1 VGETV
6 QSNRTI
12 ILCVCALLTASSF
25 GSGVENNN
33 FNSRKISFKLY
44 EEYLIVVQGSL
55 GDLKKRNLL
64 VDTGTNPTIIDQSIA
79 KQLQLA
85 SITGTPDTLPVITG
99 DVSAKWSVLP
109 AVQVGPVHRES
120 IRVVIEDLSPFTK
133 MVGTRIDALVGLD
146 VLGQS
151 SFRIDYSHK
160 QIVFGPVE
168 LTGPSIRFS
177 SEPPFVTVP
186 MSIGKRQLNV
196 LLDTGT
202 SGLVLFARRLG
213 TWPRGLAQV
222 GLATSA
228 GLAGPTYLPVAQV
241 NNAKIGD
248 HDVGVREVYLSNRP
262 QCCSFDGLM
271 GITSTRMKQ
280 IGFDFE
286 HGVFSWQLQSDAIPT
301 MSEAR
306 ADSCLP
312 ASSPG
317 LMPRSEASAEMRTSD
332 LSGCGVVPVPYAM
345 YPQQR
350 R

>member
-1 VGETV
+1 M

-12 ILCVCALLTASSF
+12 FLCVCVLLTSSSF

-44 EEYLIVVQGSL
+44 EKYLIVVQGSL
-55 GDLKKRNLL
+55 GELKKKNLL
-64 VDTGTNPTIIDQSIA
+64 IDTGTNPTIIDRSIA

-85 SITGTPDTLPVITG
+85 PITGTPDTLPVITG

-109 AVQVGPVHRES
+109 ALQVGPVHRES
-120 IRVVIEDLSPFTK
+120 IRVVVEDLSPFSE
-133 MVGTRIDALVGLD
+133 MVGARIDALVGLD

-151 SFRIDYSHK
+151 SFQIDYNRK
-160 QIVFGPVE
+160 EIVFGPVE
-168 LTGPSIRFS
+168 FAGPSVRFG
-177 SEPPFVTVP
+177 SEPPFVIVP
-186 MSIGKRQLNV
+186 MSIGKRQVNV

-202 SGLVLFARRLG
+202 SGVVLFARRLG

-222 GLATSA
+222 GIATST
-228 GLAGPTYLPVAQV
+228 GLAGPTTYLSVAQV
-241 NNAKIGD
+241 NDAKIGD
-248 HDVGVREVYLSNRP
+248 QDVGVRQVYLSNRP

-271 GITSTRMKQ
+271 GITSARMKQ

-286 HGVFSWQLQSDAIPT
+286 HGIFSWQLQSDAIPT

-306 ADSCLP
+306 SDSCLP
-312 ASSPG
+312 ASAPG
-317 LMPRSEASAEMRTSD
+317 LIPRSEASVERGSSD
-332 LSGCGVVPVPYAM
+332 LSGCGVAPYTM
-345 YPQQR
+345 FPQQR